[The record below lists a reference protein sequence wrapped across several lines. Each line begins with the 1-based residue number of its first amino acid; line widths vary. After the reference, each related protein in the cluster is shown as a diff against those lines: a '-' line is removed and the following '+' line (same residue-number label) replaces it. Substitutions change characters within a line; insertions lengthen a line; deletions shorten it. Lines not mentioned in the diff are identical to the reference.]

1 MFGFTKKQQLFSLV
15 FVHGKFI
22 QCTYLNPKNYKEGSF
37 VVVDVKGQ
45 RYTGRILENSTT
57 KPEGTE
63 GIQFKEIIKQLEPE
77 DREIVIGWNDV
88 IEDYFNS
95 IGKKSKMRS
104 DIQDKYDKLIFD
116 LDEYTKN
123 KNERDKQRVLAI
135 VDYLK
140 GNIKFKKD
148 LLEKVEA
155 SSVDLFYSRR
165 NEIKEFLTSEELNTI
180 NDKIALC
187 DSRALVFHYILE
199 RIDAKTRTI
208 KEPSEFQVAHRDKRI
223 EHAILT
229 LVSRN

>member
-1 MFGFTKKQQLFSLV
+1 MFGFSKKQQLFSRV

-22 QCTYLNPKNYKEGSF
+22 NCTYLNPHNYKEGSF

-77 DREIVIGWNDV
+77 DREKVMGWNDV

-95 IGKKSKMRS
+95 IGKKTKMRS
-104 DIQDKYDKLIFD
+104 DIQDKYDKLLLD
-116 LDEYTKN
+116 LDEYTKT
-123 KNERDKQRVLAI
+123 KNERDKQKVLAI

-140 GNIKFKKD
+140 GNIKLKKD
-148 LLEKVEA
+148 LGEKIEA

-165 NEIKEFLTSEELNTI
+165 NEIEEFLTKEEQKAI
-180 NDKIALC
+180 DDKIAIC
-187 DSRALVFHYILE
+187 DSRALVFHYIFE

-208 KEPSEFQVAHRDKRI
+208 KEPSEFQTAHRDKRI
-223 EHAILT
+223 EEAISI
-229 LVSRN
+229 LVNRN